1 MIFGRRVRFAVVI
14 LASQLLLMAL
24 AITWVVQMVLIAL
37 NGSIMFV
44 EYNPGILLFEI
55 ILSIL
60 ICLFAL
66 VVFINQLKRLGEK
79 RRGDERGYV
88 VGSEKLP
95 ENPDNQ

>member
-1 MIFGRRVRFAVVI
+1 LIFGRRVRFALVI

-24 AITWVVQMVLIAL
+24 AVTWVVQMVLIAL

-66 VVFINQLKRLGEK
+66 IVFINQLKRLGEK
-79 RRGDERGYV
+79 RRSDDREYRV
-88 VGSEKLP
+88 R
-95 ENPDNQ
+95 ENDPD